1 MGESTAKKNFFLLEF
16 GQFISQS
23 GNGIFLLAFSWYVLS
38 RPNGTSEFALLMLF
52 GAIPGL
58 LLAPFFG
65 VLVDRLSK
73 RAILVT
79 SDLLRSGA
87 FFALSLMLMQPKV
100 GFVSL
105 AVFSFA
111 NGVLFFIFD
120 PTLKASIPLIVDN
133 QNLEK
138 ANSIDSAIASFSGLI
153 SMFIGGMLLTFF
165 GVNRCFFINSLT
177 FLFSACCSFFIF
189 IPRVSQKDSRL
200 TIKVAFSE
208 MKSTFGFIRKE
219 PNLAYLMVLGLI
231 LTAFIYPTG
240 NVVFPILLKNV
251 IKFKEMFFSIIQGG
265 FPLGIVFGVF
275 VCMNIKVGDKGVFK
289 LVYVCGLIMASIIL
303 GWGAVA
309 FFYPKNTVICAGLL
323 MVSVVFMGILTV
335 VMAIKTTTYF
345 QRSTPKNLLGKV
357 ISFYQMIVSSFV
369 PIGYVIYGSLI
380 LYFDLRAVFAIV
392 SFLVIAF
399 TSGVFAVKG
408 FRAKALL

>member
-38 RPNGTSEFALLMLF
+38 RPNGTYEFALLMLF

-138 ANSIDSAIASFSGLI
+138 ANSIDSAIASVSGLI

-177 FLFSACCSFFIF
+177 FLFSACCSFFIS

-200 TIKVAFSE
+200 TIRVAF
-208 MKSTFGFIRKE
+208 
-219 PNLAYLMVLGLI
+219 
-231 LTAFIYPTG
+231 
-240 NVVFPILLKNV
+240 
-251 IKFKEMFFSIIQGG
+251 
-265 FPLGIVFGVF
+265 
-275 VCMNIKVGDKGVFK
+275 
-289 LVYVCGLIMASIIL
+289 
-303 GWGAVA
+303 
-309 FFYPKNTVICAGLL
+309 
-323 MVSVVFMGILTV
+323 
-335 VMAIKTTTYF
+335 
-345 QRSTPKNLLGKV
+345 
-357 ISFYQMIVSSFV
+357 
-369 PIGYVIYGSLI
+369 YGM
-380 LYFDLRAVFAIV
+380 
-392 SFLVIAF
+392 
-399 TSGVFAVKG
+399 
-408 FRAKALL
+408 